1 LKRIGMEKKIQL
13 DWLDKLAFL
22 YNDERDAK
30 RIKEQM
36 DGYLSD
42 IIKGG
47 ESRRKHI
54 NVLMRI
60 WVSVPEEDVS
70 LRDQA
75 LQFLRKVK
83 TEERLA
89 LHWGL
94 CLLAYPLFRDVTTVI
109 GRLLSLQ
116 DEITLA
122 QVHKRIIESWGDR
135 SSLNW
140 AVQRLLRSLSLWGAL
155 KDTDVKGEY
164 VAANKIV
171 IENEELKLW
180 LLECYLRCIDQRTIT
195 YQSLISAPALFPF
208 DINVKLGE
216 LLTSDRFEVNR
227 QGLDVD
233 VVELR

>member
-1 LKRIGMEKKIQL
+1 MDRKIQL
-13 DWLDKLAFL
+13 EWLDRLAFL
-22 YNDERDAK
+22 FNDEKNFK

-42 IIKGG
+42 IIKGS

-60 WVSVPEEDVS
+60 WVSVPEEDVP
-70 LRDQA
+70 LRDRA
-75 LQFLRKVK
+75 LQFLSKVK

-164 VAANKIV
+164 VATDKIM

-180 LLECYLRCIDQRTIT
+180 LLECYLRCIDQSTIT
-195 YQSLISAPALFPF
+195 YQSLISAPSLFPF